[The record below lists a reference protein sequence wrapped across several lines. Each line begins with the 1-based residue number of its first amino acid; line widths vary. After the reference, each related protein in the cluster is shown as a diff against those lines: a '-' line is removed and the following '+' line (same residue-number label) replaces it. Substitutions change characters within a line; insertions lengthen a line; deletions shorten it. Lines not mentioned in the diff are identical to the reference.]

1 MFFVI
6 KSVKDHA
13 DVEAFGPF
21 SSIEKAQQSCTEVTD
36 SDACDSETQYTI
48 FEYNSY
54 VNKEGYDNIK
64 EVKIIFYQL

>member
-21 SSIEKAQQSCTEVTD
+21 SSIEKAQQSCTDVTD
-36 SDACDSETQYTI
+36 SDACDSEAQYTI

-54 VNKEGYDNIK
+54 VNRVGYDSIK
-64 EVKIIFYQL
+64 EVSIC

>member
-13 DVEAFGPF
+13 DVKALGPF
-21 SSIEKAQQSCTEVTD
+21 SSVKKAR
-36 SDACDSETQYTI
+36 DATNLDTCDSETQYTI

-54 VNKEGYDNIK
+54 VNRVGNDSIK
-64 EVKIIFYQL
+64 EVSIC

>member
-13 DVEAFGPF
+13 DVEAFGPY
-21 SSIEKAQQSCTEVTD
+21 SSIEKARQSCTDVTD

-54 VNKEGYDNIK
+54 VNRVGYDSIK
-64 EVKIIFYQL
+64 EVSIC

>member
-21 SSIEKAQQSCTEVTD
+21 SSIEKAHQRCTNVTD

-54 VNKEGYDNIK
+54 VNRVGYDSIK
-64 EVKIIFYQL
+64 EVSIC

>member
-21 SSIEKAQQSCTEVTD
+21 SSIEKAQQSCTDVTD
-36 SDACDSETQYTI
+36 SDACDSEAQYTI

-54 VNKEGYDNIK
+54 VNRVGYDSIK
-64 EVKIIFYQL
+64 EVSVC